1 MAGPRI
7 FSASPLQSHSA
18 LELDAKAARHI
29 QVLRMQPGQPV
40 VLFDGRGGQFD
51 ASIAQMH
58 KAGVAVQVGEHQPI
72 ECEAPVAVELAV
84 GMPANERMDWLVEK
98 ATELGV
104 ARIIP
109 LLTERTVLR
118 FNEARA
124 AKRREHWQAVAIA
137 ACEQCGRNRVP
148 SIEPIQPLA
157 TWLNQTPS
165 IESNLKRMVLS
176 FDGVDLAEQV
186 ALQEPATNW
195 CFLSGPEGGLSPA
208 ELKQAAQA
216 GFVGARLGQRVLR
229 AETAALAALTCA
241 TYRAGYD
248 R

>member
-1 MAGPRI
+1 MPGPRI
-7 FSASPLQSHSA
+7 FSATPLQSQAA
-18 LELDAKAARHI
+18 LSLDPKAARHI
-29 QVLRMQPGQPV
+29 QVLRMQPGQSV
-40 VLFDGRGGQFD
+40 VLFDGEGGQFD
-51 ASIAQMH
+51 ATISQMH
-58 KAGVAVQVGEHQPI
+58 KAGVDVHVGEHDAL
-72 ECEAPVAVELAV
+72 EREASVTVELAV

-118 FNEARA
+118 FNETRA

-148 SIEPIQPLA
+148 SIEPIQSFQ
-157 TWLNQTPS
+157 TWLSQSRAEAHSPS
-165 IESNLKRMVLS
+165 RVVLS
-176 FDGVDLAEQV
+176 FDGPELAER
-186 ALQEPATNW
+186 LTSEPSTNAW

-208 ELKQAAQA
+208 ELKQAVQA
-216 GFVGARLGQRVLR
+216 GFVTARLGPRVLR

-241 TYRAGYD
+241 TYLTGY
-248 R
+248 